1 MGGAPSGG
9 TPGEARGLLRQ
20 PVMQRRALLGYAAAV
35 GGTALLAG
43 GCARR
48 LVPSASL
55 PEPALTHYRLPY
67 GSVSLPVN
75 NAQPVRAYDELAL
88 LVALQGM

>member
-1 MGGAPSGG
+1 M
-9 TPGEARGLLRQ
+9 
-20 PVMQRRALLGYAAAV
+20 RALLGYAAVV
-35 GGTALLAG
+35 GGTAILAG
-43 GCARR
+43 GCGRR